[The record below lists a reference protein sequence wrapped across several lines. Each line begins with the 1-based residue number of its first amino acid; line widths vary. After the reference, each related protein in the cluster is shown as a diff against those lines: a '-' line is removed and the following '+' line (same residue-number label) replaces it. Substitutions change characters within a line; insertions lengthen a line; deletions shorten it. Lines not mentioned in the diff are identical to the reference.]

1 MRPRKRNKK
10 RRGSFDP
17 SKTTTLRQAF
27 MRSMARRILALK
39 RGIRKWLVEED
50 ELGLVPWKPFK
61 LSIHSGTYKFTT
73 APEKLLAF
81 RQWFQ
86 RQVNEGILEVDQR
99 EQPWSNEYV
108 NSAYRKGLVHSYL
121 ECKRGL
127 LTDAR
132 AYSATEREFL
142 REAFASPETTSK
154 IQMIYTRTYNNLK
167 GFSDEMSTQTSRILA
182 DGLAKGLHPEEI
194 AEDMFFSIDRL
205 SQKRAMVIA
214 RTEIIH
220 AHAEGQLDGYEKL
233 GVQDVG
239 ADVEWSTAGDSR
251 VCSECAEMEGQ
262 VMKISEARGLIPKH
276 PNCRCAWIPVEQV

>member
-1 MRPRKRNKK
+1 MSPRKRNKK

-50 ELGLVPWKPFK
+50 ELGLVPRKPFK
-61 LSIHSGTYKFTT
+61 LSIHKKTFQFTSS
-73 APEKLLAF
+73 PDKILAF

-121 ECKRGL
+121 EGKRGL

-182 DGLAKGLHPEEI
+182 DGLAKGLHPEQI
-194 AEDMFFSIDRL
+194 AEDMFFSIDGL

-214 RTEIIH
+214 RTEVIH

-233 GVQDVG
+233 GVEQVG
-239 ADVEWSTAGDSR
+239 AEVEWSTAGDSR
-251 VCSECAEMEGQ
+251 VCERCSTMEG
-262 VMKISEARGLIPKH
+262 VVYKIEEARGKIPLH
-276 PNCRCAWIPVEQV
+276 PNCRCAWIPIEL

>member
-1 MRPRKRNKK
+1 
-10 RRGSFDP
+10 
-17 SKTTTLRQAF
+17 
-27 MRSMARRILALK
+27 MARRILALK

-50 ELGLVPWKPFK
+50 ELGLVPRKPFK
-61 LSIHSGTYKFTT
+61 LSTHKRTFQFVSSPDKV
-73 APEKLLAF
+73 LAF

-86 RQVNEGILEVDQR
+86 RQVNEGILEVDQL

-121 ECKRGL
+121 ESKRDL

-182 DGLAKGLHPEEI
+182 DGLAKGLHPEQI
-194 AEDMFFSIDRL
+194 AEDMFFSIDGL

-214 RTEIIH
+214 RTEVIH

>member
-1 MRPRKRNKK
+1 MSPRKRNKK

-50 ELGLVPWKPFK
+50 EPGLVPWKPFK
-61 LSIHSGTYKFTT
+61 LSIHKKTFQFTSS
-73 APEKLLAF
+73 PDKILAF

-121 ECKRGL
+121 EGKRGL

-167 GFSDEMSTQTSRILA
+167 GFSDAMSTQTSRILA
-182 DGLAKGLHPEEI
+182 DGLAKGLHPEQI
-194 AEDMFFSIDRL
+194 AEDMFFSIDGL

-214 RTEIIH
+214 RTEVIH

-233 GVQDVG
+233 GVEQVG
-239 ADVEWSTAGDSR
+239 AEVEWSTAGDSR
-251 VCSECAEMEGQ
+251 VCERCSTMEG
-262 VMKISEARGLIPKH
+262 VIYKIEEARGKIPLH
-276 PNCRCAWIPVEQV
+276 PNCRCAWIPIEL

>member
-1 MRPRKRNKK
+1 MSPRKRNKK

-50 ELGLVPWKPFK
+50 ELGLVPRKPFK
-61 LSIHSGTYKFTT
+61 LSIHKKTFQFTSS
-73 APEKLLAF
+73 PDKILAF

-86 RQVNEGILEVDQR
+86 RQVDEGILEVDQR

-121 ECKRGL
+121 EGKRGF

-182 DGLAKGLHPEEI
+182 DGLAKGLHPEQI
-194 AEDMFFSIDRL
+194 AEDMFFSIDGL

-214 RTEIIH
+214 RTEVIH

-233 GVQDVG
+233 GVEQVG

-251 VCSECAEMEGQ
+251 VCERCSTMEG
-262 VMKISEARGLIPKH
+262 VVYKIEEARGKIPLH
-276 PNCRCAWIPVEQV
+276 PNCRCAWIPIEL

>member
-1 MRPRKRNKK
+1 MSPRKRNKK

-50 ELGLVPWKPFK
+50 ELGLVPRKPFK
-61 LSIHSGTYKFTT
+61 LSIHKKTFQFTSS
-73 APEKLLAF
+73 PDKILAF

-121 ECKRGL
+121 EGKRDL

-182 DGLAKGLHPEEI
+182 DGLAKGLHPEQI
-194 AEDMFFSIDRL
+194 AEDMFFSIDGL

-214 RTEIIH
+214 RTEVIH

-233 GVQDVG
+233 GVEQVG
-239 ADVEWSTAGDSR
+239 AEVEWSTAGDSR
-251 VCSECAEMEGQ
+251 VCERCSTMEG
-262 VMKISEARGLIPKH
+262 VIYKIEEARGKIPLH
-276 PNCRCAWIPVEQV
+276 PNCRCAWIPIEL

>member
-1 MRPRKRNKK
+1 MSPRKRNKK

-61 LSIHSGTYKFTT
+61 LSIHKKTFQFTSS
-73 APEKLLAF
+73 PDKILAF

-121 ECKRGL
+121 EGKRGL

-182 DGLAKGLHPEEI
+182 DGLAKGLHPEQI
-194 AEDMFFSIDRL
+194 AEDMFFSIDGL

-214 RTEIIH
+214 RTEVIH

-233 GVQDVG
+233 GVEQVG
-239 ADVEWSTAGDSR
+239 AEVEWSTAGDSR
-251 VCSECAEMEGQ
+251 VCERCSTMEG
-262 VMKISEARGLIPKH
+262 VIYKIEEARGKIPLH
-276 PNCRCAWIPVEQV
+276 PNCRCAWIPIEL

>member
-1 MRPRKRNKK
+1 MSPRKRNKK

-39 RGIRKWLVEED
+39 RGIRKWLVEDD
-50 ELGLVPWKPFK
+50 ELGLVPRKPFK
-61 LSIHSGTYKFTT
+61 LSIHKRTFQFLSSPDKI
-73 APEKLLAF
+73 LAF

-86 RQVNEGILEVDQR
+86 RQVNEGILEVDQL

-121 ECKRGL
+121 ESKRDL

-182 DGLAKGLHPEEI
+182 DGLANGLHPEQI
-194 AEDMFFSIDRL
+194 AKDMFFSIDGL

-214 RTEIIH
+214 RTEVIH

-233 GVQDVG
+233 GVKEVG
-239 ADVEWSTAGDSR
+239 ADVEWSTSGDSR
-251 VCSECAEMEGQ
+251 VCEECSTMEGV
-262 VMKISEARGLIPKH
+262 VMKIEEARGKIPLH

>member
-1 MRPRKRNKK
+1 MKPQKRSK
-10 RRGSFDP
+10 GSFDP

-50 ELGLVPWKPFK
+50 ELGLVPRKPFK

-86 RQVNEGILEVDQR
+86 RQVDEGLLQVESKGK
-99 EQPWSNEYV
+99 PWTNVYV
-108 NSAYRKGLVHSYL
+108 HSAYRKGLVHSFL
-121 ECKRGL
+121 EKRRTISG
-127 LTDAR
+127 TPG
-132 AYSATEREFL
+132 YSSAENEFL
-142 REAFASPETTSK
+142 REAFASPELISK
-154 IQMIYTRTYNNLK
+154 IELIYTRTYTKLQ
-167 GFSDEMSTQTSRILA
+167 DYTQRMATQTSRILA
-182 DGLAKGLHPEEI
+182 DGLANGIHPRSIAAEMYRTIDGLTKKH
-194 AEDMFFSIDRL
+194 
-205 SQKRAMVIA
+205 AMVIA

>member
-1 MRPRKRNKK
+1 MSPRKRNKK

-50 ELGLVPWKPFK
+50 ELGLVPRKPFK
-61 LSIHSGTYKFTT
+61 LSIHKKTFQFTSS
-73 APEKLLAF
+73 PDKILAF

-86 RQVNEGILEVDQR
+86 RQVDEGILEVDQR

-121 ECKRGL
+121 ESKRGL

-154 IQMIYTRTYNNLK
+154 IQMIYIRTYNNLK

-182 DGLAKGLHPEEI
+182 DGLAKGLHPEQI
-194 AEDMFFSIDRL
+194 AEDMFFSIDGL

-214 RTEIIH
+214 RTEVIH

-233 GVQDVG
+233 GVEQVG

-251 VCSECAEMEGQ
+251 VCERCSTMEG
-262 VMKISEARGLIPKH
+262 VVYKIEEARGKIPLH
-276 PNCRCAWIPVEQV
+276 PNCRCAWIPIEL

>member
-1 MRPRKRNKK
+1 MSPRKRNKK

-50 ELGLVPWKPFK
+50 ELGLVPRKPFK
-61 LSIHSGTYKFTT
+61 LSIHKKTFQFISSPDKI
-73 APEKLLAF
+73 LAF

-121 ECKRGL
+121 EGKRDL

-167 GFSDEMSTQTSRILA
+167 GFSDAMSTQTSRILA
-182 DGLAKGLHPEEI
+182 DGLAKGLHPEQI
-194 AEDMFFSIDRL
+194 AEDMFFSIDGL

-214 RTEIIH
+214 RTEVIH

-233 GVQDVG
+233 GVQYVG

-251 VCSECAEMEGQ
+251 VCERCSTMEG
-262 VMKISEARGLIPKH
+262 VIYKIEEARGKIPLH
-276 PNCRCAWIPVEQV
+276 PNCRCAWIPIEL